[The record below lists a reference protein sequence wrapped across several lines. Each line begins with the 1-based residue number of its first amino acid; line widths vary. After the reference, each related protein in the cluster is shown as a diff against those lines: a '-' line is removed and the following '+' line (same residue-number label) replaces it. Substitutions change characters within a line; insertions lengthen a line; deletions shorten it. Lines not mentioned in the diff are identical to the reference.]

1 MASSLKGALGLA
13 DSRFADELG
22 RSVPAM
28 TFPPDLE
35 REYHTF
41 FLTERRSHVRSF
53 NSIMFALA
61 TCAFLASWL
70 SYGAANDTLQRLRL
84 GAIALAYACMLWAA
98 SSRHFQRVYLTTAR
112 LASLAI
118 AILGSVEIAY
128 RVTVGQGELLALLTT
143 YSIGLYFLA
152 GILYRAAVEANVVLV
167 ISFAVALLYLGQPT
181 TRVAYL
187 VAMLAATAAI
197 GGLAFR
203 HQGIR
208 FRRSFLERGLI
219 AELAARDGLT
229 GLKNRRAFDD
239 HLVRAWQQALRDRK
253 PIVVML
259 IDVDYFKNFN
269 DRYGHQAGDVALQ
282 RIAGVVNGAAKRVLD
297 LAARYGGE
305 EFALILYDVPR
316 EHATQ
321 LADALRAGVLDLR
334 IEHLDGTP
342 ARQVT
347 ISVGV
352 ALVHPTLA
360 RSPDGVVQLAD
371 EALYAAKGSGR
382 NRVEIFESQYDA
394 LATGT
399 FTARL

>member
-1 MASSLKGALGLA
+1 MATSLPGVLDLA
-13 DSRFADELG
+13 DSRFADELARDAVG
-22 RSVPAM
+22 M
-28 TFPPDLE
+28 TFPPELE
-35 REYHTF
+35 REYHAF

-53 NSIMFALA
+53 NMIMCALA
-61 TCAFLASWL
+61 TSALLTSWL
-70 SYGAANDTLQRLRL
+70 SYDTANGRVPLLRL

-98 SSRHFQRVYLTTAR
+98 CSRHYQRVYLTTAR
-112 LASLAI
+112 VASLAI
-118 AILGSVEIAY
+118 AVFGSIEVAY
-128 RVTVGQGELLALLTT
+128 RVTAGEGELLALLTT

-152 GILYRAAVEANVVLV
+152 GILYRAAAQANVVLV
-167 ISFAVALLYLGQPT
+167 VSFGVALLTLGQPT
-181 TRVAYL
+181 TRIAYL

-253 PIVVML
+253 RLVVML
-259 IDVDYFKNFN
+259 IDVDYFKSFN
-269 DRYGHQAGDVALQ
+269 DRYGHQAGDAALQ
-282 RIAGVVNGAAKRVLD
+282 RIGTVVNAAGKRVLD

-305 EFALILYDVPR
+305 EFALVLYDVPR
-316 EHATQ
+316 EHVVQ
-321 LADALRAGVLDLR
+321 LADTLRVGVLDLR

-342 ARQVT
+342 SGLVT
-347 ISVGV
+347 ISIGV
-352 ALVHPTLA
+352 AIVHPTLA
-360 RSPDGVVQLAD
+360 RSPDGAVQLAD

-399 FTARL
+399 FKATR

>member
-1 MASSLKGALGLA
+1 MAPSLTSVLGLP
-13 DSRFADELG
+13 DSRFADELARG
-22 RSVPAM
+22 AVGM
-28 TFPPDLE
+28 TFPPELE
-35 REYHTF
+35 REYHAF

-53 NSIMFALA
+53 NMIMCTLA
-61 TCAFLASWL
+61 TSAFLTSWL
-70 SYGAANDTLQRLRL
+70 LYGATNGSLPLLRL
-84 GAIALAYACMLWAA
+84 GTITLAYACMLWAA
-98 SSRHFQRVYLTTAR
+98 CSRHYQRVYLTTAR
-112 LASLAI
+112 IASLAI
-118 AILGSVEIAY
+118 AVLGSIEVAY
-128 RVTVGQGELLALLTT
+128 RVTAGDGELLALLTT

-152 GILYRAAVEANVVLV
+152 GILYRAAVQSN
-167 ISFAVALLYLGQPT
+167 VALVVSFGIALLMLGQPT
-181 TRVAYL
+181 TRIAYL

-253 PIVVML
+253 RLVVML
-259 IDVDYFKNFN
+259 IDVDHFKNFN
-269 DRYGHQAGDVALQ
+269 DRYGHQAGDAALQ
-282 RIAGVVNGAAKRVLD
+282 RIGAVVNAAAKRVLD

-305 EFALILYDVPR
+305 EFALVLYDVPR
-316 EHATQ
+316 EHVIQ
-321 LADALRAGVLDLR
+321 LADALRVGVLDLR

-342 ARQVT
+342 SGLVT
-347 ISVGV
+347 ISIGV
-352 ALVHPTLA
+352 AIVHPTLA
-360 RSPDGVVQLAD
+360 RSPDGAVQLAD

-394 LATGT
+394 LETGT
-399 FTARL
+399 FKARR